1 MDRVHLYR
9 SHRSSHPSRSDG
21 KKTSDAVPSD
31 GNMERRQRRAAP
43 DLRHG
48 ALAHVTIGQRLASAR
63 HSIRVLTLHPLL
75 CPPTT
80 PPLCNN
86 NHRPTDQP
94 KPTQPNPT
102 QPYPSAAHRNFF
114 SLCLLCLSISLERMH
129 GGARMHIRSPRTHTP
144 ALLLLS
150 RGTRARR
157 NKERTRNERASGREG
172 GRHGRRGGGVR
183 TQRKVTRF
191 TGNARKPRE
200 RRGEGREAAE
210 MDRQEGGG
218 RRGRVHA
225 RRVSY
230 N

>member
-102 QPYPSAAHRNFF
+102 LP
-114 SLCLLCLSISLERMH
+114 LCR
-129 GGARMHIRSPRTHTP
+129 AQK
-144 ALLLLS
+144 LLLALS
-150 RGTRARR
+150 TLPLHFARAYARR
-157 NKERTRNERASGREG
+157 RAYAHTLSSHAHTSPPPPLARHTSAQEQRTNAERASEREG
-172 GRHGRRGGGVR
+172 GRE
-183 TQRKVTRF
+183 
-191 TGNARKPRE
+191 ARE
-200 RRGEGREAAE
+200 
-210 MDRQEGGG
+210 EGGG
-218 RRGRVHA
+218 EDTKEGDSVHG
-225 RRVSY
+225 
-230 N
+230 